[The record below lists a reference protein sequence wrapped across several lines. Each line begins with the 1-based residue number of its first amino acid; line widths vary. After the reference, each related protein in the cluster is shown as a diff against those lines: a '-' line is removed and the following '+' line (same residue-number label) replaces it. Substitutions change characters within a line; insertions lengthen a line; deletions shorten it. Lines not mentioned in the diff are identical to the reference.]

1 MPLGIVAGL
10 LLLPLPLAVLL
21 TFQLAEPGAEVVTR
35 MFAVKT
41 VLIAAA
47 EVALV
52 IAARK
57 NGMRALLPAVVAGLV
72 VTAGDAVVTSAG
84 FNAPVAAV
92 LPSVLAYDLVFGVL
106 LALPV
111 IIFLRARAVCSDAL
125 DRAGVD
131 ASPAALVKAYDAV
144 LNDKT
149 GPWRWSEL
157 LEQQLVRRHIRRT
170 LEAVQRG
177 YAKLAVE
184 RALSKAEVRGR
195 QTIDDYLLAVPP
207 VSRAVPL
214 PTVATIF
221 VLSKFVPTLLA
232 SAGTAFAWFG
242 GGRWSLDG
250 VTQPIVG
257 VVPDAIASLV
267 VEGLALALAFSL
279 VMFLLTPAI
288 RRRDVLLKKHEVC
301 EREVILM
308 DDRLGVQRT
317 SRRLEYFLASF
328 PALPLLLVG
337 GAMLAYAVVGLF
349 VYPSPRGPLGGLVQR
364 ADVMHLGPVTGA
376 VFAQVWLVAAAV
388 WLASIL
394 KTRRTTRVVFL

>member
-57 NGMRALLPAVVAGLV
+57 DGMRALLPAVVAGLV

-84 FNAPVAAV
+84 FDAPVAAV

-279 VMFLLTPAI
+279 VMLLLTPAI

-301 EREVILM
+301 ERRG
-308 DDRLGVQRT
+308 DPHGR
-317 SRRLEYFLASF
+317 
-328 PALPLLLVG
+328 PPG
-337 GAMLAYAVVGLF
+337 GAADLAPARVFSRVV
-349 VYPSPRGPLGGLVQR
+349 SR
-364 ADVMHLGPVTGA
+364 T
-376 VFAQVWLVAAAV
+376 AASARRRRD
-388 WLASIL
+388 A
-394 KTRRTTRVVFL
+394 RRTPSWACSCIRRHGGHSGASSSART